1 MAKRNRKKIRVE
13 LVCACKYTYFVF
25 VLILATVARRDMLLF
40 VTGSIELLAIIL
52 LSDWLLGKNELIGR
66 ILNFILLLIYG
77 VEISV
82 LKLGGTYVTP
92 IMLTN
97 VDSLNALNGKVFVY
111 GTYIVLL
118 IVSLLIPLRKLSLDW
133 KKTNKI
139 CLVGTTA
146 TSLLLMIVT
155 GQSPI
160 GNSVTLAGK
169 MLEMKQ
175 IQNGF
180 YSVTEG
186 DQSDKLSLFYHE
198 EVEQSYHYSTL
209 DNPDIIVIFTEGL
222 SQNVIEDERNLMPN
236 VNVFAEKSIQ
246 FTNYYDHTA
255 ATYRGLS
262 GQLFSGHQLNNLDG
276 NRLISLQNIL
286 SEQGYETTFINPE
299 PENAEFTGYLEN
311 MGFDQVLSTECDEWM
326 TDRQTYEFLLE
337 KLTEGK
343 QKEQPQFIAVYTFG
357 THVSLDRS
365 DVVYG
370 DGSSH
375 ILNRF
380 YNDDY

>member
-13 LVCACKYTYFVF
+13 LVCACKYMYFVF

-155 GQSPI
+155 G
-160 GNSVTLAGK
+160 
-169 MLEMKQ
+169 
-175 IQNGF
+175 
-180 YSVTEG
+180 
-186 DQSDKLSLFYHE
+186 
-198 EVEQSYHYSTL
+198 
-209 DNPDIIVIFTEGL
+209 
-222 SQNVIEDERNLMPN
+222 
-236 VNVFAEKSIQ
+236 
-246 FTNYYDHTA
+246 
-255 ATYRGLS
+255 
-262 GQLFSGHQLNNLDG
+262 
-276 NRLISLQNIL
+276 
-286 SEQGYETTFINPE
+286 
-299 PENAEFTGYLEN
+299 
-311 MGFDQVLSTECDEWM
+311 
-326 TDRQTYEFLLE
+326 DRQLE
-337 KLTEGK
+337 T
-343 QKEQPQFIAVYTFG
+343 V
-357 THVSLDRS
+357 
-365 DVVYG
+365 
-370 DGSSH
+370 
-375 ILNRF
+375 
-380 YNDDY
+380 

>member
-1 MAKRNRKKIRVE
+1 
-13 LVCACKYTYFVF
+13 
-25 VLILATVARRDMLLF
+25 
-40 VTGSIELLAIIL
+40 
-52 LSDWLLGKNELIGR
+52 
-66 ILNFILLLIYG
+66 
-77 VEISV
+77 
-82 LKLGGTYVTP
+82 
-92 IMLTN
+92 
-97 VDSLNALNGKVFVY
+97 
-111 GTYIVLL
+111 
-118 IVSLLIPLRKLSLDW
+118 
-133 KKTNKI
+133 
-139 CLVGTTA
+139 
-146 TSLLLMIVT
+146 
-155 GQSPI
+155 
-160 GNSVTLAGK
+160 
-169 MLEMKQ
+169 MKQ